1 MYCPECGQNADEA
14 KFCPECG
21 TDLKAA
27 SQALRGR
34 AKKSTAAAPVR
45 KQRPR
50 TARRAAE
57 RRGEP
62 APAQRSRSV
71 LWIWLGFAAIAAVVV
86 AVVVIAGSNSA
97 NGPAA
102 SAAEPVAADTSGSYA
117 ELVGR
122 ANGLYDQGIDAFN
135 KNDSAG
141 GAEYFKAAAEVYR
154 AAWKK
159 QPGDPS
165 VGTDLAVALFY
176 SQHHDE
182 ALNQI
187 DIVLKKNPAFQSGH
201 LNKGIFLQNEA
212 SEAKDDGDAEKG
224 AEFLAQAK
232 SAFEKAVSLDPTSE
246 AGKHAADQLKSL

>member
-1 MYCPECGQNADEA
+1 MYCPECGHDADEA

-27 SQALRGR
+27 SQARRGR

-45 KQRPR
+45 TQRPR

-57 RRGEP
+57 RLGEP
-62 APAQRSRSV
+62 APTQRSRSV
-71 LWIWLGFAAIAAVVV
+71 LLIWLGFAAIAVVVV
-86 AVVVIAGSNSA
+86 AVVVIAGGNSA
-97 NGPAA
+97 DGPAA
-102 SAAEPVAADTSGSYA
+102 SPAGPVAADTSGSYR

-122 ANGLYDQGIDAFN
+122 ANDLYDQGVVAFG
-135 KNDSAG
+135 KNDEAG
-141 GAEYFKAAAEVYR
+141 GIKYFKAAAEVYR

-176 SQHHDE
+176 SRHHDD
-182 ALNQI
+182 ALKQI
-187 DIVLKKNPAFQSGH
+187 DVVLKKNPAFQSGH

-212 SEAKDDGDAEKG
+212 SEAKDGGDAQKG
-224 AEFLAQAK
+224 ADLLAQAR
-232 SAFEKAVSLDPTSE
+232 SALEKAVSLDPTSE
-246 AGKHAADQLKSL
+246 AGKHAAEQLKSL